1 MIVTNVIIVRNAYSP
16 KITVAKIDQ
25 TNRIN
30 FSSAFTRIYDQ
41 NLNYVYR
48 YISYRIPDKNV
59 VADLTS
65 TVFEKALNAFSSY
78 DERKASPQTWLI
90 AIARN
95 TVTDYFRESARKQT
109 VALDAAMQLEAN
121 DPSLQEQSEKN
132 EEYEVLRI
140 CISLLPG
147 REQEIVSM
155 KFGGELNN
163 RNIAAALKLTD
174 SNVGI
179 ILFRAVQK
187 LRECFQGWLNGKRPV

>member
-1 MIVTNVIIVRNAYSP
+1 VIVTNVIIVKNIYNP
-16 KITVAKIDQ
+16 KIIVAKTEH
-25 TNRIN
+25 TNRMDL
-30 FSSAFTRIYDQ
+30 SSGFTQLYDQ

-48 YISYRIPDKNV
+48 YISYRIQDKNV

-65 TVFEKALNAFSSY
+65 TVFEKALNAFGSY
-78 DERKASPQTWLI
+78 DERKASPRTWLI
-90 AIARN
+90 TIARN

-109 VALDAAMQLEAN
+109 VALDAAMQVEAS

-132 EEYEVLRI
+132 EEYDILKI

-179 ILFRAVQK
+179 ILFRAIQK
-187 LRECFQGWLNGKRPV
+187 LKECFQGWLNGKKPV

>member
-1 MIVTNVIIVRNAYSP
+1 VIVTSVIMVGNFYCPKRTVSKTDYSKP
-16 KITVAKIDQ
+16 MD
-25 TNRIN
+25 
-30 FSSAFTRIYDQ
+30 FSSSFTQFYDQ

-48 YISYRIPDKNV
+48 YISYRIQDKNV

-65 TVFEKALNAFSSY
+65 TVFEKALAAFRSY

-95 TVTDYFRESARKQT
+95 TLTDYFRESSRKQT
-109 VALDAAMQLEAN
+109 VALDEALQVETR

-132 EEYEVLRI
+132 EEYEVLKI
-140 CISLLPG
+140 CISILPP

-163 RNIAAALKLTD
+163 RNIAAALKLSD

-179 ILFRAVQK
+179 ILFRAIQK